1 MHAPSELHADCVVA
15 SFAEAGANIQR
26 WAKVPP
32 YVPMW
37 VLFDGICHA
46 FPTILASTIF
56 VVIVIAIFAGLLIS
70 LLHED
75 QGIMTDPVLAELA
88 LLSLVQF
95 LSGDGL
101 ADMYYTLML
110 ARPELSLIFIPLFV
124 LVTIGLMNL
133 VPAILF
139 ENQAREKEYKQII
152 GQQRFQKEKV
162 FTADGVTEVSNGW
175 LSTADFAEKFGAFK
189 LDELFAVLVR
199 KLCPGDPDPILPVD
213 EFLEAVMELLILEVP
228 LSTMETLTAWTA
240 SCNCSTYCFACF
252 SLLINLSIHYWR
264 GIYYATIW

>member
-1 MHAPSELHADCVVA
+1 MYARTFRATCWLCGCFVCWSWCEYP
-15 SFAEAGANIQR
+15 R

-162 FTADGVTEVSNGW
+162 FTADGVTEVSNAGFQQPISQRNSE
-175 LSTADFAEKFGAFK
+175 LSNWMSCSQSWWENY
-189 LDELFAVLVR
+189 VR
-199 KLCPGDPDPILPVD
+199 VT
-213 EFLEAVMELLILEVP
+213 LIQ
-228 LSTMETLTAWTA
+228 
-240 SCNCSTYCFACF
+240 YC
-252 SLLINLSIHYWR
+252 L
-264 GIYYATIW
+264 

>member
-1 MHAPSELHADCVVA
+1 MS
-15 SFAEAGANIQR
+15 S
-26 WAKVPP
+26 
-32 YVPMW
+32 
-37 VLFDGICHA
+37 
-46 FPTILASTIF
+46 
-56 VVIVIAIFAGLLIS
+56 
-70 LLHED
+70 
-75 QGIMTDPVLAELA
+75 
-88 LLSLVQF
+88 
-95 LSGDGL
+95 DGL
-101 ADMYYTLML
+101 ADMYYPLML

-162 FTADGVTEVSNGW
+162 FTADGITEVSNGW
-175 LSTADFAEKFGAFK
+175 LSTADFAVKFGAFK

-252 SLLINLSIHYWR
+252 SLLINLSIHY
-264 GIYYATIW
+264 

>member
-1 MHAPSELHADCVVA
+1 
-15 SFAEAGANIQR
+15 
-26 WAKVPP
+26 
-32 YVPMW
+32 MW

-110 ARPELSLIFIPLFV
+110 ARPELSLIFIPLCV

-228 LSTMETLTAWTA
+228 LSTMETLTAWTVLKSA
-240 SCNCSTYCFACF
+240 WLTQESQESMEKQEDSMHIQQLMGMAPFRKKNRRIFVGCIVMSYGDICSIVPST
-252 SLLINLSIHYWR
+252 
-264 GIYYATIW
+264 